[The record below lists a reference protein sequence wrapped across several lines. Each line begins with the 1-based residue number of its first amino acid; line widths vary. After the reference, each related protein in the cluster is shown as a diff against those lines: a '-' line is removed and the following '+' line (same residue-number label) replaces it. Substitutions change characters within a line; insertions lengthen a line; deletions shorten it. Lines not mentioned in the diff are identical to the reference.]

1 MWLNPRRNCRGVGLV
16 KRLTIL
22 RFGNLS
28 LALWADA
35 KRARNFRRIDQS
47 TGVRRARASL
57 TQFAFRPNGSM
68 MRLVIADHAF
78 RVGNTQ
84 TYLSIPTRVC
94 LFWDSMLTREAKR
107 RSNLGEHMASSEV

>member
-47 TGVRRARASL
+47 TGVRRSRASL
-57 TQFAFRPNGSM
+57 TQFARTPNGSM
-68 MRLVIADHAF
+68 MPLVIADHAF
-78 RVGNTQ
+78 RVGQ
-84 TYLSIPTRVC
+84 Y
-94 LFWDSMLTREAKR
+94 
-107 RSNLGEHMASSEV
+107 SNLPFDPDPRVSFFGLDADKGGEAAFEF